1 MARPVS
7 RPSQVAS
14 GAQPLT
20 EEQWNSI
27 LPKINEARS
36 KLNSLKS
43 AVAKLAK
50 EMPPGDDQKAVLI
63 DINGHNYLLLH
74 LMFQLLNL
82 SLMFS
87 WFLVDQY
94 KLITVSCLIIQFTG
108 WCKQLINCF
117 IYFDI
122 WNLTQGKITTMLTFL
137 QHIEA
142 FRETMLCWTLYF
154 L

>member
-27 LPKINEARS
+27 LPKINEARQ

-87 WFLVDQY
+87 
-94 KLITVSCLIIQFTG
+94 
-108 WCKQLINCF
+108 
-117 IYFDI
+117 
-122 WNLTQGKITTMLTFL
+122 
-137 QHIEA
+137 
-142 FRETMLCWTLYF
+142 
-154 L
+154 